1 MKMTKFTYDTTKRNI
16 GRQSTDVTTLIQY
29 KNKLFRVTTH
39 LDRSYDF
46 QSYGRLEYFNGTDF
60 IKITGYSHN
69 QITADNFF
77 DGVERIIDTYEKFM
91 PHEETKA

>member
-1 MKMTKFTYDTTKRNI
+1 MVKFTYDTTKRNI
-16 GRQSTDVTTLIQY
+16 GRQSTDMTTLIQY
-29 KNKLFRVTTH
+29 KKKLFRVTTH

-77 DGVERIIDTYEKFM
+77 DDVEKTISRYEKFM
-91 PHEETKA
+91 PVQEAKS

>member
-1 MKMTKFTYDTTKRNI
+1 MTKFTYDTTKRNY
-16 GRQSTDVTTLIQY
+16 GRQSTDMTTLIQY
-29 KNKLFRVTTH
+29 KKKLFRVTTH

-69 QITADNFF
+69 QITADYFF
-77 DGVERIIDTYEKFM
+77 DAVEKTISMYEKFM
-91 PHEETKA
+91 PHQEAKA